1 MDKGSQYSWGGR
13 FSQGPEAIV
22 QRFNASVAFDQRLA
36 RQDLAGSRA
45 HARMLES
52 VGLLAGDELE
62 QILGGLAQVEA
73 EIEAGDFH
81 WDEALEDVHMNIEA
95 RLVQL
100 VGPVGKKLH
109 TARSR
114 NDQVAT
120 DVRLWIAEAGA
131 GLIGALARLR
141 GALIDAAE
149 ANVDLLLP
157 GYTHLQRAQPVR
169 LAHHLL
175 AHEVR
180 LARDASRVADCL
192 KRQDRSPL
200 GSGAL
205 SGTPHAIDRA
215 KSAELLGFS
224 GVTENSLD
232 AVAARDH
239 LLELQAA
246 CVISAVGLSRLA
258 EELVLWSSQEFG
270 FVRLADAYCTGSSMM
285 PQKKNPDMP
294 ELVRGKTG
302 RVLGSFVTLAT
313 VEKALPLAYNKDLQE
328 DKEALFEAVD
338 TLRDCL
344 EVMAGTLA
352 TAQFRGDKMAQALA
366 DGFLEATE
374 VADLLVEAGL
384 PFREAH
390 HRVGDLVARLVAE
403 ERRIPE
409 LGDEEWQALGLEPNE
424 SRSRVQ
430 AEAMVERKDQ
440 PGAVARSR
448 VLEALSAARRRLEQ
462 A

>member
-1 MDKGSQYSWGGR
+1 MDGAQYSWGGR
-13 FSQGPEAIV
+13 FSSAPEAIV

-36 RQDLAGSRA
+36 PQDLCGSRA

-52 VGLLAGDELE
+52 VGLLSAEEL
-62 QILGGLAQVEA
+62 QTILGGLESIET
-73 EIEAGDFH
+73 EIKAGQFH
-81 WDEALEDVHMNIEA
+81 WNEALEDVHMNIEA
-95 RLVQL
+95 RLVAL

-120 DVRLWIAEAGA
+120 DVRLWIAEEGA
-131 GLIGALARLR
+131 RLIASLARLR
-141 GALIDAAE
+141 RALIDAA
-149 ANVDLLLP
+149 AGHVDVLLP

-175 AHEVR
+175 AHEAR
-180 LARDASRVADCL
+180 LARDAGRVRDAL
-192 KRQDRSPL
+192 KRQNQSPL

-205 SGTPHAIDRA
+205 SGTPHPIDRHHAA
-215 KSAELLGFS
+215 KTMGFEA
-224 GVTENSLD
+224 VTSNSLD

-239 LLELQAA
+239 LLEMMAA
-246 CVISAVGLSRLA
+246 CSIASVGLSRLA

-294 ELVRGKTG
+294 ELIRGKTG
-302 RVLGSFVTLAT
+302 RVLGDFVALA
-313 VEKALPLAYNKDLQE
+313 VAEKALPLAYNKDLQE
-328 DKEALFEAVD
+328 DKEPLFDAVD

-344 EVMAGTLA
+344 DVMAGTIA
-352 TAQFRGDKMAQALA
+352 TAQFQPEAMSEALA

-374 VADLLVEAGL
+374 VADLLVASGL

-390 HRVGDLVARLVAE
+390 HRVGTLVGRLVAE
-403 ERRIPE
+403 NRRIPDLSDGEWQE
-409 LGDEEWQALGLEPNE
+409 LGLSPEIA
-424 SRSRVQ
+424 RARVQ
-430 AEAMVERKDQ
+430 AEAMIDTKVQE
-440 PGAVARSR
+440 GAVARSR
-448 VLEALSAARRRLEQ
+448 VLEALEQARRCLESP
-462 A
+462 